1 MSYQQPYNPA
11 EPGGYGQGDPY
22 APQDPYAQPYPTQDP
37 YAQPYQ
43 AQDPYAQQVTP
54 YVAGAYGQQPEHPQ
68 SQTVL
73 ILGIVG
79 IFTGVCAFVAWYMGG
94 QAKKEIEAGAP
105 YQWGWQPQDRLSVGQ
120 GLQHHHHRCGG
131 AVRADLRHHL
141 CGHSGF
147 LKLPSAGD
155 DMSYQQNPND
165 PQGYQGGQSYGSAPD
180 QYGQQ
185 GYGQQGYGQQGYGQQ
200 GYPQQPYQ
208 QQPYQAYGAT
218 ATQEH
223 PQSQMVFILGIVGIF
238 TGVCSFIAWYMGG
251 QAKKEIEAGAPLRL
265 RRQSEDRLHVGQD
278 LQHYLHRVHRAVCG
292 VFRRVFHLYRRGHR
306 R

>member
-105 YQWGWQPQDRLSVGQ
+105 YQWGGN
-120 GLQHHHHRCGG
+120 
-131 AVRADLRHHL
+131 
-141 CGHSGF
+141 
-147 LKLPSAGD
+147 LKT
-155 DMSYQQNPND
+155 
-165 PQGYQGGQSYGSAPD
+165 GYLLGK
-180 QYGQQ
+180 
-185 GYGQQGYGQQGYGQQ
+185 
-200 GYPQQPYQ
+200 
-208 QQPYQAYGAT
+208 
-218 ATQEH
+218 
-223 PQSQMVFILGIVGIF
+223 VFSIITIVVVVLYVLIYAIIFAAILA
-238 TGVCSFIAWYMGG
+238 S
-251 QAKKEIEAGAPLRL
+251 
-265 RRQSEDRLHVGQD
+265 
-278 LQHYLHRVHRAVCG
+278 
-292 VFRRVFHLYRRGHR
+292 
-306 R
+306 